1 MKKSW
6 LSTLDLEFYSQTVTH
21 DMIFSLTSKEHESKL
36 TKLEVINQTQGTL
49 VMELP
54 FHTCML

>member
-1 MKKSW
+1 M
-6 LSTLDLEFYSQTVTH
+6 TH

-54 FHTCML
+54 FRTCML